1 MAARQDQGVSGGRR
15 AAWRECWVPAAVA
28 VLAAVCLVSARCAP
42 ALRVVRVAGGPRDRG
57 LSHGRELASEIRSL
71 CRLAAAYSGRSP
83 EELRASALEFE
94 PFVSPDHLAE
104 MRGIADGARV
114 QYGDVLML
122 NCWYELETRGFAC
135 RQLVV
140 VGGASA
146 DGRLI
151 HGRNLDW
158 ADYGGRLRRNLVL
171 LDCDLG
177 EGERLA
183 LFVWPGM
190 VGSLTG
196 TNRHG
201 VTVALNQLGVRKRVG
216 EPVFLLIRRALENA
230 ADLAGAV
237 AALEAAPVT
246 AEAAIV
252 VSDGEAGEA
261 ACIEWFGGECP
272 SYGPEEGILAADN
285 SAHAEGNGSPQ
296 SSTVL
301 WQLAR
306 AQAGALTPEGVQQ
319 ILRHPRVLLSCNL
332 YSCVFVPASGVAHVA
347 AGRVPAARGSYA
359 EVALFPD
366 R

>member
-1 MAARQDQGVSGGRR
+1 MAAQ
-15 AAWRECWVPAAVA
+15 
-28 VLAAVCLVSARCAP
+28 
-42 ALRVVRVAGGPRDRG
+42 
-57 LSHGRELASEIRSL
+57 IRSL
-71 CRLAAAYSGRSP
+71 CRLAVAYSGRSP
-83 EELRASALEFE
+83 EELRAAALQFE

-104 MRGIADGARV
+104 MRGVADAAGV
-114 QYGDVLML
+114 QYEDVLVL
-122 NCWYELETRGFAC
+122 NCWYEMETRGFAC

-158 ADYGGRLRRNLVL
+158 LDYGGRLRRNLVL

-177 EGERLA
+177 ERARLA

-196 TNRHG
+196 TSRSG
-201 VTVALNQLGVRKRVG
+201 ITVALNQLGVRRRLG
-216 EPVFLLIRRALENA
+216 EPIFLLMRRALEDA
-230 ADLAGAV
+230 TDTAGAV
-237 AALEAAPVT
+237 AVLEAAPVT

-252 VSDGEAGEA
+252 VSGGRGGEAV
-261 ACIEWFGGECP
+261 CIEWFGGECR

-285 SAHAEGNGSPQ
+285 SPHAEGNGSPQ
-296 SSTVL
+296 TSTAL

-306 AQAGALTPEGVQQ
+306 AQAGPLTPEGVQQ

-347 AGRVPAARGSYA
+347 VGRVPAARGSYA
-359 EVALFPD
+359 EMTLFPNG
-366 R
+366 